1 MVEILDLTK
10 DDSPPD
16 VAAAEEADS
25 AGGAGSNMFD
35 HNLVHSFVDWDSKN
49 DSRRVTAS
57 PDGALPLQELASEDA
72 NRDGSTTKFAKTSK
86 ASSSSNHDLDSSEE
100 DDDDS
105 NYSRMDRKRKARGNA
120 DSEVED
126 DNHRSN
132 KVQTKKK
139 ALLAYGFSDSSSD
152 EDDNDIEYKAA
163 AASKPT
169 APKRKAIDLQ
179 SSSSEE
185 ESSDDEK
192 RSPPKAR
199 KFANSTSSDDSSSS
213 DDDDE
218 PDEAERWLDA
228 TDWLTSSSRDDKLN
242 YLTTI
247 ASVNAK
253 ALQLLLWDLGFD
265 YNIFEHQFE
274 AIRRCAGLVESF
286 PLAPSVDSDNSD
298 DSDGDDEDAEEM
310 LLLDSIGWNSR
321 KAALNRNDLVL
332 PGRGIL
338 LADEMGKDF
347 CNCSFSAS

>member
-1 MVEILDLTK
+1 MVEILDLTQ
-10 DDSPPD
+10 DDSPL
-16 VAAAEEADS
+16 AAAAKEGDS
-25 AGGAGSNMFD
+25 AAGSKMQKEREVIRND
-35 HNLVHSFVDWDSKN
+35 KQ
-49 DSRRVTAS
+49 DSRRVT
-57 PDGALPLQELASEDA
+57 LPLQERSSEDA
-72 NRDGSTTKFAKTSK
+72 NRDGSTTKFSKTSK
-86 ASSSSNHDLDSSEE
+86 ASSSSNHDLDSSED

-132 KVQTKKK
+132 KVQTKKT
-139 ALLAYGFSDSSSD
+139 ALLAYGFSDSGSD
-152 EDDNDIEYKAA
+152 DDDDGGEYKDKAA

-192 RSPPKAR
+192 RSSPKAR
-199 KFANSTSSDDSSSS
+199 KVANSTSKSKSSASSDDSSSA

-247 ASVNAK
+247 ASVNDK

-274 AIRRCAGLVESF
+274 AIRRCAGLVKSF
-286 PLAPSVDSDNSD
+286 PLAPSADSDNSD

-332 PGRGIL
+332 TGRGIL